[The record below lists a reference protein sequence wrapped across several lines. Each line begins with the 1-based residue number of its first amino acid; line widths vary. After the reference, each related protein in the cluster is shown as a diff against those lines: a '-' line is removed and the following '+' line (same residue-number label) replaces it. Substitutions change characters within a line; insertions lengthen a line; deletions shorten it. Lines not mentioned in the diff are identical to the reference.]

1 MSALSLFSIF
11 PHRQALQQP
20 SLNPIFPAPMTAAEV
35 RHSFLEF
42 FREKQHTIVPSAS
55 LLPQSPGLLFTNAG
69 MNPFVPYFLGVEKA
83 PYDPPRAA
91 DTQKCIRAGGKHND
105 LEDVGYDTYHHTFFE
120 MLGNWSFGNYF
131 KKEAIQWAW
140 ELVVE
145 RWGLPAHRLYAS
157 VYAPKEGDPGNFDQE
172 AYDIWAELFI
182 SKGCDPAV
190 QIVHGNVKDNFWMMG
205 ETGPCGPCSE
215 LHVDL
220 TPEGNPVTGRNLVNN
235 DSDLCIEIWN
245 LVFIQYN
252 AEADGT
258 FRELPAKHVDTGMG
272 FERACSIIQGT
283 KGFTDFSNKPSNYA
297 TDVFMP
303 IFYQLEKLSG
313 KTYSNIY
320 PALGAD
326 RSLFDEEMKTAIA
339 FRVIADHLRTLSFS
353 IADGIMP
360 GNTGR
365 NYVLRRIL
373 RRAVRYG
380 RQLGFSGE
388 KPFFGALVET
398 LVSEMGEVFPELKN
412 RQDVVRQTLEQEE
425 ASFNQTLDRGLKRFE
440 EALGRAAILAVDSG
454 VSPESLQN
462 LGQDAQGSRRDG
474 GAPLAEGAR
483 YSKSHKLPHFERP
496 WGKYLL
502 TVTTQDRK
510 TLSPEARQITLD
522 AIQHFH
528 GSRYIL
534 FAAVVMP
541 DHFHLLIEPQPKE
554 YDPLANP
561 IFWELAELMH
571 SIKSFTAKEINKL
584 TGTTG
589 TVWQKD
595 YHDRLIRSDS
605 DLWEKFEYIITN
617 PQRKELTQNGPYP
630 YLFAKGWESANL
642 EDFRKGRAAILAA
655 DSGVSPESLQNL
667 GQDAQGSR
675 RDGGA
680 PLSGDIAFELYDTF
694 GFPIDLTE
702 LLCAERGL
710 TVDIPRFEALMEQQQ
725 QRSRAAQKTNIVRA
739 LDISTAA
746 VTEFLG
752 FDNDTIDATVLE
764 IHPQE
769 DTLFIITDKTVF
781 YAEMGG
787 QAGDIGA
794 LNGIPVTG
802 VQQIGKA
809 RALIVSQS
817 EISNFKSPI
826 TVGDKVT
833 LSIDEKRRRP
843 IEAHHT
849 ATHLLHWALHEVV
862 SKDASQQGS
871 SVDENRL
878 RFDFNSAPLTLEQLA
893 EMEEMVN
900 GAIKQGLTV
909 SWTEVK
915 HAEIKGRA
923 DIMQFFGD
931 KYGEIVRVVQI
942 GGQANQLNGPS
953 QELCGGTHVRN
964 TSEIG
969 LFKIKS
975 EAAIASGVRRIEA
988 VCGDAAWL
996 HLRENVEKWD
1006 HELKAA
1012 SAKLKAANEKLSAL
1026 GEAPIIVNEFPHIM
1040 GAMLVERADISQINA
1055 TFAHGAKTLEETQ
1068 QAAIEAEKRIK
1079 KIQSAQAA
1087 CLADESLAELIA
1099 QGKPIIVSFES
1110 DASLLQ
1116 ELQNGLKKK
1125 QFAGPA
1131 LLIVDDGEK
1140 LHLAT
1145 HCGPDALAAGLKA
1158 GDLLRDLAAL
1168 AGGKGGGKP
1177 DQARGA
1183 APDRSKLEEL
1193 KTLAAEKL
1201 RA

>member
-1 MSALSLFSIF
+1 
-11 PHRQALQQP
+11 
-20 SLNPIFPAPMTAAEV
+20 MTASEI
-35 RHSFLEF
+35 RQSFLDF

-105 LEDVGYDTYHHTFFE
+105 LEDVGYDTYHHTMFE

-140 ELVVE
+140 ELVIG

-172 AYDIWAELFI
+172 AYDIWAELFRAA
-182 SKGCDPAV
+182 GCDPEV

-272 FERACSIIQGT
+272 FERACSIIQNT
-283 KGFTDFSNKPSNYA
+283 KGFTDFSKKPSNYA
-297 TDVFMP
+297 TDVFTP
-303 IFYQLEKLSG
+303 IFRKLEELSG
-313 KTYSNIY
+313 KTYTDIY
-320 PALGAD
+320 PELGAD
-326 RSLFDEEMKTAIA
+326 RSAFTEEMKTAIA

-360 GNTGR
+360 GNNGR

-398 LVSEMGEVFPELKN
+398 LVAEMGGVFPELKA
-412 RQDVVRQTLEQEE
+412 RQDAVRQTLENEE

-440 EALGRAAILAVDSG
+440 EAM
-454 VSPESLQN
+454 
-462 LGQDAQGSRRDG
+462 
-474 GAPLAEGAR
+474 
-483 YSKSHKLPHFERP
+483 
-496 WGKYLL
+496 
-502 TVTTQDRK
+502 
-510 TLSPEARQITLD
+510 LSIGNNE
-522 AIQHFH
+522 
-528 GSRYIL
+528 
-534 FAAVVMP
+534 
-541 DHFHLLIEPQPKE
+541 
-554 YDPLANP
+554 
-561 IFWELAELMH
+561 
-571 SIKSFTAKEINKL
+571 
-584 TGTTG
+584 
-589 TVWQKD
+589 
-595 YHDRLIRSDS
+595 
-605 DLWEKFEYIITN
+605 
-617 PQRKELTQNGPYP
+617 
-630 YLFAKGWESANL
+630 
-642 EDFRKGRAAILAA
+642 
-655 DSGVSPESLQNL
+655 
-667 GQDAQGSR
+667 
-675 RDGGA
+675 
-680 PLSGDIAFELYDTF
+680 LSGEVAFELYDTF

-702 LLCAERGL
+702 LLCSERVL
-710 TVDIPRFEALMEQQQ
+710 TVDMPRFEELMEQQ
-725 QRSRAAQKTNIVRA
+725 RERARAAQKSSIVRA
-739 LDISTAA
+739 LDISTEA

-752 FDNDTIDATVLE
+752 FENDECEATVLE

-769 DTLFIITDKTVF
+769 DALFVITDKTVF

-787 QAGDIGA
+787 QAGDTGT
-794 LNGIPVTG
+794 LNELPVTG

-809 RALIVSQS
+809 RALVIDSSASLQ
-817 EISNFKSPI
+817 P
-826 TVGDKVT
+826 GDKVT
-833 LSIDEKRRRP
+833 LKLDEKRRRP

-878 RFDFNSAPLTLEQLA
+878 RFDFNSAAVTPEQLA

-915 HAEIKGRA
+915 HADIKHRA

-931 KYGEIVRVVQI
+931 KYGDTVRVVQI
-942 GGQANQLNGPS
+942 GGEAHALNGPS
-953 QELCGGTHVRN
+953 MELCGGTHVRN
-964 TSEIG
+964 TKEIG

-975 EAAIASGVRRIEA
+975 EGAIASGVRRIEA
-988 VCGDAAWL
+988 ACGDAAWSL
-996 HLRENVEKWD
+996 IRENVEKWD
-1006 HELKAA
+1006 ADLKAA
-1012 SAKLKAANEKLSAL
+1012 TEKLKAANAKLAEL
-1026 GEAPIIVNEFPHIM
+1026 GETPVTVNEFPHIM
-1040 GAMLVERADISQINA
+1040 TAMLVGRADISEINA
-1055 TFAHGAKTLEETQ
+1055 TYSHGLRTLEETKE
-1068 QAAIEAEKRIK
+1068 AAIEAEKRIK
-1079 KIQSAQAA
+1079 KIQSSQAA
-1087 CLADESLAELIA
+1087 ALADEALAELIA
-1099 QGKPIIVSFES
+1099 KGEPIVAAFES

-1125 QFAGPA
+1125 NFAGPA

-1140 LHLAT
+1140 LHLAV
-1145 HCGPDALAAGLKA
+1145 HCGTEALTAGHKA
-1158 GDLLRDLAAL
+1158 GDLLRDLAAIG
-1168 AGGKGGGKP
+1168 GGKGGGKP

-1183 APDRSKLEEL
+1183 APDRSKLEEIKAAAGLALL
-1193 KTLAAEKL
+1193 K
-1201 RA
+1201 

>member
-1 MSALSLFSIF
+1 
-11 PHRQALQQP
+11 
-20 SLNPIFPAPMTAAEV
+20 MTAVEI
-35 RHSFLEF
+35 RQSFLDF
-42 FREKQHTIVPSAS
+42 FKEKQHTIVPSAS

-131 KKEAIQWAW
+131 KKEAIAWAW

-157 VYAPKEGDPGNFDQE
+157 VYAPKPGDPGEFDQE
-172 AYDIWAELFI
+172 AYDFWAALFV

-272 FERACSIIQGT
+272 FERACSIIQNT
-283 KGFTDFSNKPSNYA
+283 KGFTDFSIKPSNYA
-297 TDVFMP
+297 TDVFQP
-303 IFYQLEKLSG
+303 LFRKLEALSG
-313 KTYSNIY
+313 KTYVDIY
-320 PALGAD
+320 PELGAD
-326 RSLFDEEMKTAIA
+326 RSVFTEEMKTAIA

-360 GNTGR
+360 GNNGR

-398 LVSEMGEVFPELKN
+398 LVAEMGGVFPELKN
-412 RQDVVRQTLEQEE
+412 RQDVVRQTLENEE

-440 EALGRAAILAVDSG
+440 
-454 VSPESLQN
+454 
-462 LGQDAQGSRRDG
+462 DA
-474 GAPLAEGAR
+474 
-483 YSKSHKLPHFERP
+483 
-496 WGKYLL
+496 
-502 TVTTQDRK
+502 
-510 TLSPEARQITLD
+510 
-522 AIQHFH
+522 
-528 GSRYIL
+528 
-534 FAAVVMP
+534 MP
-541 DHFHLLIEPQPKE
+541 DVK
-554 YDPLANP
+554 N
-561 IFWELAELMH
+561 
-571 SIKSFTAKEINKL
+571 N
-584 TGTTG
+584 
-589 TVWQKD
+589 TV
-595 YHDRLIRSDS
+595 
-605 DLWEKFEYIITN
+605 
-617 PQRKELTQNGPYP
+617 
-630 YLFAKGWESANL
+630 
-642 EDFRKGRAAILAA
+642 
-655 DSGVSPESLQNL
+655 SGEV
-667 GQDAQGSR
+667 
-675 RDGGA
+675 
-680 PLSGDIAFELYDTF
+680 AFELYDTF
-694 GFPIDLTE
+694 GFPSDLTG
-702 LLCAERGL
+702 LLCAERSL
-710 TVDIPRFEALMEQQQ
+710 NVDMHRFEKLMEQQ
-725 QRSRAAQKTNIVRA
+725 RERARAAQKTTVVRA
-739 LDISTAA
+739 LDISTEAA
-746 VTEFLG
+746 TEFSG
-752 FDNDTIDATVLE
+752 FESDTVEATVLE

-769 DTLFIITDKTVF
+769 DALFVITDKTVF

-787 QAGDIGA
+787 QSGDTGTLVA
-794 LNGIPVTG
+794 NGQEIEITG
-802 VQQIGKA
+802 TQQIGKA
-809 RALIVSQS
+809 RAHIVDASAS
-817 EISNFKSPI
+817 VK
-826 TVGDKVT
+826 VGDKVT
-833 LSIDEKRRRP
+833 LKLDANRRRP
-843 IEAHHT
+843 IEAHHS

-862 SKDASQQGS
+862 SADAAQQGS

-878 RFDFNSAPLTLEQLA
+878 RFDFNSAAVTPDQVA
-893 EMEEMVN
+893 AMEEKVN
-900 GAIKQGLTV
+900 AAIAAQDSV

-915 HAEIKGRA
+915 HADIKGRA

-931 KYGEIVRVVQI
+931 KYGDVVRVVQI
-942 GGQANQLNGPS
+942 GGQPNALNGYS

-964 TSEIG
+964 TREIG

-975 EAAIASGVRRIEA
+975 EGAVASGVRRIEA
-988 VCGDAAWL
+988 VCGEAAWAYL
-996 HLRENVEKWD
+996 NEAVEKWD

-1012 SAKLKAANEKLSAL
+1012 AAKLKAANEKLASL
-1026 GEAPIIVNEFPHIM
+1026 GEAPVTVNEFPYIM
-1040 GAMLVERADISQINA
+1040 DSMLAERADIAQINA
-1055 TFAHGAKTLEETQ
+1055 TFAHGQRTLDETQ
-1068 QAAIEAEKRIK
+1068 AAAIEAEKRFK
-1079 KIQSAQAA
+1079 KIQSSAA
-1087 CLADESLAELIA
+1087 AKMADEALAELIA
-1099 QGKPIIVSFES
+1099 KGQPIVVSFES

-1125 QFAGPA
+1125 NFAGPA

-1145 HCGPDALAAGLKA
+1145 YCGDAALAAGHKA

-1193 KTLAAEKL
+1193 KKEAVALLACPA
-1201 RA
+1201 

>member
-1 MSALSLFSIF
+1 MTSVEI
-11 PHRQALQQP
+11 RQ
-20 SLNPIFPAPMTAAEV
+20 
-35 RHSFLEF
+35 SFLDF
-42 FREKQHTIVPSAS
+42 FKEKQHTIVPSAS

-105 LEDVGYDTYHHTFFE
+105 LEDVGYDTYHQTFFE
-120 MLGNWSFGNYF
+120 MLGNWSFGYYF
-131 KKEAIQWAW
+131 KKEAIAWAW

-157 VYAPKEGDPGNFDQE
+157 VYAPKPGDPGEFDQE
-172 AYDIWAELFI
+172 AYDFWAALFV

-272 FERACSIIQGT
+272 FERACSIIQNT
-283 KGFTDFSNKPSNYA
+283 KGFTDFSIKPSNYA
-297 TDVFMP
+297 TDVFQP
-303 IFYQLEKLSG
+303 LFRKLEELSG
-313 KTYSNIY
+313 KTYVDIY
-320 PALGAD
+320 PELGAD
-326 RSLFDEEMKTAIA
+326 RSLFTEEMKTAIA

-360 GNTGR
+360 GNNGR
-365 NYVLRRIL
+365 NYVLLRIL

-398 LVSEMGEVFPELKN
+398 LVAEMGGVFPELKN

-440 EALGRAAILAVDSG
+440 
-454 VSPESLQN
+454 
-462 LGQDAQGSRRDG
+462 DA
-474 GAPLAEGAR
+474 
-483 YSKSHKLPHFERP
+483 
-496 WGKYLL
+496 
-502 TVTTQDRK
+502 
-510 TLSPEARQITLD
+510 
-522 AIQHFH
+522 
-528 GSRYIL
+528 
-534 FAAVVMP
+534 MP
-541 DHFHLLIEPQPKE
+541 DVK
-554 YDPLANP
+554 N
-561 IFWELAELMH
+561 
-571 SIKSFTAKEINKL
+571 N
-584 TGTTG
+584 
-589 TVWQKD
+589 TV
-595 YHDRLIRSDS
+595 
-605 DLWEKFEYIITN
+605 
-617 PQRKELTQNGPYP
+617 
-630 YLFAKGWESANL
+630 
-642 EDFRKGRAAILAA
+642 
-655 DSGVSPESLQNL
+655 SGEV
-667 GQDAQGSR
+667 
-675 RDGGA
+675 
-680 PLSGDIAFELYDTF
+680 AFELYDTF
-694 GFPIDLTE
+694 GFPSDLTE
-702 LLCAERGL
+702 LLCAERSL
-710 TVDIPRFEALMEQQQ
+710 KVDMARFEELMEQQ
-725 QRSRAAQKTNIVRA
+725 RERARAAQKTTVVRA
-739 LDISTAA
+739 LDISTEAA
-746 VTEFLG
+746 TEFSG
-752 FDNDTIDATVLE
+752 FESDTVEATVLE

-769 DTLFIITDKTVF
+769 DALFVITDKTVF

-787 QAGDIGA
+787 QSGDTGSLA
-794 LNGIPVTG
+794 ANGQEIEITG
-802 VQQIGKA
+802 TQQIGKA
-809 RALIVSQS
+809 RAHIVDASAS
-817 EISNFKSPI
+817 LK
-826 TVGDKVT
+826 VGDKVT
-833 LSIDEKRRRP
+833 LKLDEKRRRP
-843 IEAHHT
+843 IEAHHS

-862 SKDASQQGS
+862 SADAAQQGS

-878 RFDFNSAPLTLEQLA
+878 RFDFNSAAVTPEQIA
-893 EMEEMVN
+893 AMEEKVN
-900 GAIKQGLTV
+900 AAITAQDSV

-915 HAEIKGRA
+915 HADIKGRV

-931 KYGEIVRVVQI
+931 KYGDVVRVVQI
-942 GGQANQLNGPS
+942 GGQPNALNGYS

-964 TSEIG
+964 TREIG

-975 EAAIASGVRRIEA
+975 EGAVASGVRRIEA
-988 VCGDAAWL
+988 VCGEAAWAYL
-996 HLRENVEKWD
+996 NEAVEKWG

-1012 SAKLKAANEKLSAL
+1012 AAKLKAANEKLASL
-1026 GEAPIIVNEFPHIM
+1026 GEAPVTVNEFPHIM
-1040 GAMLVERADISQINA
+1040 DDMLVQRADIAQINT
-1055 TFAHGAKTLEETQ
+1055 TFAHGQRALDETQ
-1068 QAAIEAEKRIK
+1068 AAAIEAEKRFK
-1079 KIQSAQAA
+1079 KIQSSAA
-1087 CLADESLAELIA
+1087 AKMADEALAELIA
-1099 QGKPIIVSFES
+1099 KGQPIVVSFES

-1125 QFAGPA
+1125 NFAGPA

-1145 HCGPDALAAGLKA
+1145 YCGPDALAAGLKA

-1193 KTLAAEKL
+1193 KTAATQ
-1201 RA
+1201 RFHD

>member
-1 MSALSLFSIF
+1 MTSAEI
-11 PHRQALQQP
+11 RQ
-20 SLNPIFPAPMTAAEV
+20 
-35 RHSFLEF
+35 SFLDF
-42 FREKQHTIVPSAS
+42 FAEKQHTIVPSAS

-140 ELVVE
+140 ELVVG

-172 AYDIWAELFI
+172 AYDIWAELFRGA
-182 SKGCDPAV
+182 GCDPEV

-272 FERACSIIQGT
+272 FERACSIIQNT
-283 KGFTDFSNKPSNYA
+283 KGFTDFSIKPSNYA
-297 TDVFMP
+297 TDVFQP
-303 IFYQLEKLSG
+303 IFRKLEELSG
-313 KTYSNIY
+313 KTYVNIY

-326 RSLFDEEMKTAIA
+326 RSAFSEEMKTAIA

-360 GNTGR
+360 GNNGR

-398 LVSEMGEVFPELKN
+398 LVGEMGGVFPELKN
-412 RQDVVRQTLEQEE
+412 RQEVVRATLEQEE
-425 ASFNQTLDRGLKRFE
+425 ASFNQTLDRGLKRLEFMIQE
-440 EALGRAAILAVDSG
+440 HHE
-454 VSPESLQN
+454 N
-462 LGQDAQGSRRDG
+462 WNDASRMGSVFASDF
-474 GAPLAEGAR
+474 
-483 YSKSHKLPHFERP
+483 KSTELP
-496 WGKYLL
+496 G
-502 TVTTQDRK
+502 
-510 TLSPEARQITLD
+510 
-522 AIQHFH
+522 
-528 GSRYIL
+528 
-534 FAAVVMP
+534 
-541 DHFHLLIEPQPKE
+541 E
-554 YDPLANP
+554 Y
-561 IFWELAELMH
+561 
-571 SIKSFTAKEINKL
+571 
-584 TGTTG
+584 
-589 TVWQKD
+589 V
-595 YHDRLIRSDS
+595 
-605 DLWEKFEYIITN
+605 
-617 PQRKELTQNGPYP
+617 
-630 YLFAKGWESANL
+630 
-642 EDFRKGRAAILAA
+642 
-655 DSGVSPESLQNL
+655 
-667 GQDAQGSR
+667 
-675 RDGGA
+675 
-680 PLSGDIAFELYDTF
+680 FELYDTF
-694 GFPIDLTE
+694 GFPKDLTD
-702 LLCAERGL
+702 LVLSERGWTSNDL
-710 TVDIPRFEALMEQQQ
+710 GFEREMKLQQE
-725 QRSRAAQKTNIVRA
+725 RARAAQKSSVVRA
-739 LDISTAA
+739 LDISTEA
-746 VTEFLG
+746 VTEFAG
-752 FDNDTIDATVLE
+752 FESDVVEATILE

-769 DTLFIITDKTVF
+769 DALFVITDRTVF

-787 QAGDIGA
+787 QAGDTGVLVVNGAEIG
-794 LNGIPVTG
+794 VSG

-809 RALIVSQS
+809 RAHIVDGSCGLA
-817 EISNFKSPI
+817 
-826 TVGDKVT
+826 VGDKVT
-833 LSIDEKRRRP
+833 LKLDEKRRRP
-843 IEAHHT
+843 IEAHHS

-862 SKDASQQGS
+862 SKDAAQQGS

-878 RFDFNSAPLTLEQLA
+878 RFDFNSAAVTPEQLA
-893 EMEEMVN
+893 AMEEKVN
-900 GAIKQGLTV
+900 AAIKAKDSV
-909 SWTEVK
+909 SWKEVP
-915 HAEIKGRA
+915 HASIKGRP

-931 KYGEIVRVVQI
+931 KYGDLVRVVQI
-942 GGQANQLNGPS
+942 GGEAHALNGYS

-964 TSEIG
+964 TGEIG

-975 EAAIASGVRRIEA
+975 ESAIASGVRRIEA
-988 VCGDAAWL
+988 VCGDAAWAYL
-996 HLRENVEKWD
+996 NESVEKWD
-1006 HELKAA
+1006 QELKAA
-1012 SAKLKAANEKLSAL
+1012 RAKLQAANEKLAAL
-1026 GEAPIIVNEFPHIM
+1026 GQAAVEVNDFPHIM

-1055 TFAHGAKTLEETQ
+1055 TFSHALRTLDETKE
-1068 QAAIEAEKRIK
+1068 AAIEAEKRIK
-1079 KIQSAQAA
+1079 KIQSSQAA
-1087 CLADESLAELIA
+1087 ALADEALADLIA
-1099 QGKPIIVSFES
+1099 KGDSIVVSFES

-1125 QFAGPA
+1125 GFAGAA

-1145 HCGPDALAAGLKA
+1145 HCGADALTKGLKA
-1158 GDLLRDLAAL
+1158 GDLLRDLAAM

-1183 APDRSKLEEL
+1183 APDRGKLEAL
-1193 KTLAAEKL
+1193 KSAAMGML
-1201 RA
+1201 SV